1 MIHIFPYWD
10 FSEGQLIDVRVCS
23 NAPQIELFFN
33 DQSMGTV
40 NIDHKHGKK
49 LLGEW
54 QLPYSKGTLRAVAY
68 DEHGVQI
75 ADDTVT
81 SFGDSATVVMNP
93 DKTQMTADGS
103 DLVFVEISTLD
114 QEGRPVENANNR
126 IQISVEGP
134 GRLVGLD
141 NGDSTDYDSY
151 KGTSRRMFSGKLL
164 AVIASSLESG
174 TIVVR
179 ASSHGLQSAEL
190 TLTSEAR
197 ELDHSKDEELVLY
210 QHSSQSLSDVS
221 ELSQNYLSDEIP
233 VRKLEIICPQG
244 NQLTKDTRSLPVRV
258 QIHPENA
265 TYQEIEWRVTNAAGI
280 DANIAVLEANGHEAV
295 ISALGDGDVYVRCAT
310 KNGADQV
317 RLYSLMEFHIRDMGA
332 AF

>member
-1 MIHIFPYWD
+1 M
-10 FSEGQLIDVRVCS
+10 
-23 NAPQIELFFN
+23 
-33 DQSMGTV
+33 
-40 NIDHKHGKK
+40 
-49 LLGEW
+49 
-54 QLPYSKGTLRAVAY
+54 
-68 DEHGVQI
+68 
-75 ADDTVT
+75 
-81 SFGDSATVVMNP
+81 VMNP

-126 IQISVEGP
+126 IQITVEGP